1 MEWAGAHLWF
11 VVVGKRILLPFA
23 VAMVSVESYVGMY
36 CHSIIGQHALV
47 NALPDGR
54 CDRLR
59 GGRIDEKKPGLEDE
73 HHSRTQISATAAL
86 IGG

>member
-1 MEWAGAHLWF
+1 MGRRSSAVRCRREAHTASIR
-11 VVVGKRILLPFA
+11 GCD
-23 VAMVSVESYVGMY
+23 VSVESYVGMY

-59 GGRIDEKKPGLEDE
+59 GGRIDKKRPGLEDE
-73 HHSRTQISATAAL
+73 HHSSTEISATAAL